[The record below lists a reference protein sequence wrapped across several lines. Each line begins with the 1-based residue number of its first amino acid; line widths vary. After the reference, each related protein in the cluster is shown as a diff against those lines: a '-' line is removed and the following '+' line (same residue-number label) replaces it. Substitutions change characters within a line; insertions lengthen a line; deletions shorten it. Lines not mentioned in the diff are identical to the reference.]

1 MRNKKQDEYEYQKPK
16 VNIIELGNLRIV
28 SETEG
33 LEEVAQVFSKMVKK
47 NKKIISPMKDVPAE
61 MFG

>member
-1 MRNKKQDEYEYQKPK
+1 MNIKSLKL
-16 VNIIELGNLRIV
+16 IIELGNLRIV

-33 LEEVAQVFSKMVKK
+33 LEEVAQVFSKMVKQ
-47 NKKIISPMKDVPAE
+47 NKKIINSNKDVPIE